1 MTARSVW
8 ELLKDT
14 GLRWWDNQGMRLG
27 AAVAFYSML
36 SLAPLV
42 VVVMAV
48 AGLLFGRKAA
58 QGELV
63 EQMRGLAGDQAAE
76 VIQTLLANA
85 YQQPGAGTFATILG
99 VAVLLF
105 GAAGVFNELQDGLN
119 TIWDVPPRPSAGIWS
134 MIKARFLSFSMVLG
148 VAFLLIVSLVV
159 SAALAA
165 VGKYAGSQESH
176 LASVMRIIHLL
187 LSIGLLGVLFALMFK
202 LLPDARITW
211 RDTWVGGM
219 VTAALFGV
227 GKYLIGLYLGSS
239 SIGSAYGAAGSFAV
253 FLAWAYYSAQIFFFG
268 AAFTRAYAD
277 RFGSRVRLHGGESAA
292 AEAPAERREEAALRV

>member
-48 AGLLFGRKAA
+48 AGLLFGQKAA

-63 EQMRGLAGDQAAE
+63 EQMRGLAGDQGAE

-85 YQQPGAGTFATILG
+85 YQQPGTGIFATILG

-105 GAAGVFNELQDGLN
+105 SAAGVFNELQDGLN
-119 TIWDVPPRPSAGIWS
+119 TIWDVPPRVSGGMWE

-165 VGKYAGSQESH
+165 VGKYAGAQQSH
-176 LASVMRIIHLL
+176 LASVMRVLHLL

-211 RDTWVGGM
+211 RDTWIGGM

-239 SIGSAYGAAGSFAV
+239 TIGSAYGAAGSFAV
-253 FLAWAYYSAQIFFFG
+253 FLAWAYWSAQIFFFG

-277 RFGSRVRLHGGESAA
+277 RFGSRVRMYGGAAAA
-292 AEAPAERREEAALRV
+292 AEAPAKRHEEAAVQV